1 MSDVEAIEA
10 RIRSLPQ
17 SDFSKLREWFYE
29 FENTRWDKQIATDF
43 KAGKLSRLIEKARM
57 EYAQGTRKNSMPSI
71 PTLKRFRQATAS

>member
-29 FENTRWDKQIATDF
+29 FENTCWDKQIAADCKT
-43 KAGKLSRLIEKARM
+43 GKFSKLIEKARK
-57 EYAQGTRKNSMPSI
+57 EYAQGTARK
-71 PTLKRFRQATAS
+71 L